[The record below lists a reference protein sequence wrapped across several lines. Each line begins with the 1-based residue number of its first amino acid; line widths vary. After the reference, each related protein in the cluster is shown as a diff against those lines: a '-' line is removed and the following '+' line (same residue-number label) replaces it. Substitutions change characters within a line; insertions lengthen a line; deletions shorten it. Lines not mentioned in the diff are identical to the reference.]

1 MQNDVYENVLRKGFH
16 KTTLSLSD
24 LFFQKFISQDLGV
37 EVKRRRSLGLV
48 GEKLSGVLCL
58 SIVLFLVKY
67 CSVYCCIKRF
77 IGNKVKISFTISAVS
92 SNRLKFIC

>member
-1 MQNDVYENVLRKGFH
+1 MEDQSNVKQP
-16 KTTLSLSD
+16 SLW
-24 LFFQKFISQDLGV
+24 
-37 EVKRRRSLGLV
+37 
-48 GEKLSGVLCL
+48 LCL